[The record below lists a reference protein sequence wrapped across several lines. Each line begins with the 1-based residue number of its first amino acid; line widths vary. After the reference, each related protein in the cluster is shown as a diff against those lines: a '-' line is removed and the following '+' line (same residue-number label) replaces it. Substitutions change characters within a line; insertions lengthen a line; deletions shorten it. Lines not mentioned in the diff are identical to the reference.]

1 MALCVIIKA
10 SILFLPIYVIAEYK
24 SCYAYIEGG
33 NMPASK
39 DKGIGG
45 QMWLAFF
52 SSVVRCMMKE
62 SFFSYE
68 TTAFGFLKGAFK
80 QSSTVINFYY

>member
-1 MALCVIIKA
+1 MCNYKSKY
-10 SILFLPIYVIAEYK
+10 SILAYLIAEYK
-24 SCYAYIEGG
+24 SFYAYIEGE

-39 DKGIGG
+39 DKGMGG

-68 TTAFGFLKGAFK
+68 TIAFGFLKGAFNNPI
-80 QSSTVINFYY
+80 Q